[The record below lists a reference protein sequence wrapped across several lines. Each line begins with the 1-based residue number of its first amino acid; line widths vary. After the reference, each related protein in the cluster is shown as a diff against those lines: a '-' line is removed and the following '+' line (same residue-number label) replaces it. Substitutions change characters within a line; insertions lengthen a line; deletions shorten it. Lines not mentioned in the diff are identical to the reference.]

1 MDTEKLTFKEVLRRH
16 WLLAGLYAFGTL
28 IVLWITVNRIA
39 EIPWRYYR
47 YWQTVGVYLLVLG
60 GYVGFDLLNLLLLRR
75 SAWWRLLF
83 LPSFLF
89 FHAVLISA
97 GPKSTKKDILESFR
111 CQDNLLVIAMAC
123 EQYSNEFDVFPES
136 LEQLR
141 DLGYVGEKDLTC
153 AGNPWHNPG
162 DVDYLYFGRGVRKSE
177 ADPDKILAGDDP
189 ELHRTYSAR
198 RRSHARFDFSV
209 TSD

>member
-1 MDTEKLTFKEVLRRH
+1 MNKEKLTFGQVLRRH
-16 WLLAGLYAFGTL
+16 WLLAGLYAIGTL

-47 YWQTVGVYLLVLG
+47 YWQTVGVYLLVFA
-60 GYVGFDLLNLLLLRR
+60 GYVGFNFLNFLLLRR

-89 FHAVLISA
+89 FLAEISSA
-97 GPKSTKKDILESFR
+97 GYKPTMKEILESFH
-111 CQDNLLVIAMAC
+111 CQHNLIVIATAC
-123 EQYSNEFDVFPES
+123 KQYSDEFGVFPES

-141 DLGYVGEKDLTC
+141 DLGYIGEKDLTC

-162 DVDYLYFGRGVRKSE
+162 DVDYLYFGKGIRKGE
-177 ADPDKILAGDDP
+177 ADPDKTLASDDP
-189 ELHRTYSAR
+189 KLHRTSSAR
-198 RRSHARFDFSV
+198 RRSHALFDFSV
-209 TSD
+209 SQN

>member
-1 MDTEKLTFKEVLRRH
+1 
-16 WLLAGLYAFGTL
+16 
-28 IVLWITVNRIA
+28 
-39 EIPWRYYR
+39 
-47 YWQTVGVYLLVLG
+47 
-60 GYVGFDLLNLLLLRR
+60 
-75 SAWWRLLF
+75 
-83 LPSFLF
+83 
-89 FHAVLISA
+89 
-97 GPKSTKKDILESFR
+97 
-111 CQDNLLVIAMAC
+111 MAC

-198 RRSHARFDFSV
+198 RRSHALFDFSV